1 MGILQGLYE
10 DARRATDHARRRT
23 FEARARLEAA
33 RLEVATLE
41 VATLEASL
49 AGAER
54 DLASTVAAEAEAR
67 RRWVARAG
75 ARRHVRPAG
84 AVVTAI
90 TSLAATVRAG
100 AAAVTTRAAQA

>member
-1 MGILQGLYE
+1 MGVLQGTYE
-10 DARRATDHARRRT
+10 TARHATDYARRRV

-41 VATLEASL
+41 ASL

-54 DLASTVAAEAEAR
+54 DLATTVAAEAEAR

-75 ARRHVRPAG
+75 ARRQGRPAG
-84 AVVTAI
+84 AVVTSI
-90 TSLAATVRAG
+90 TSLGATVRAG
-100 AAAVTTRAAQA
+100 GATVTTRAAHA

>member
-1 MGILQGLYE
+1 MGVVQSTYE
-10 DARRATDHARRRT
+10 TARHATDYARRRV

-33 RLEVATLE
+33 RLE

-75 ARRHVRPAG
+75 ARRQGLPAG

>member
-1 MGILQGLYE
+1 MRNAMGILQGLYE

-33 RLEVATLE
+33 RLE

>member
-33 RLEVATLE
+33 RLE